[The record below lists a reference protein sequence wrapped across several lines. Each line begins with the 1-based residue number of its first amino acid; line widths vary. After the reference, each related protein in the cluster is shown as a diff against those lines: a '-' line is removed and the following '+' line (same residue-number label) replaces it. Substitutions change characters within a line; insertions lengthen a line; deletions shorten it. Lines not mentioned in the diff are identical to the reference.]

1 MVLERR
7 MKPKNFRL
15 LGYSIGIAL
24 EIVGFGLFFAFDET
38 MTKIQA
44 YPIIFSVA
52 LIFAGYIL
60 AISVRRFR

>member
-15 LGYSIGIAL
+15 LGYLLGGVL
-24 EIVGFGLFFAFDET
+24 EIVGFGLLFAFDSIME
-38 MTKIQA
+38 KIHL
-44 YPIIFSVA
+44 YPIVFSIG

-60 AISVRRFR
+60 AISVRRFK

>member
-15 LGYSIGIAL
+15 LGYSIGVAL
-24 EIVGFGLFFAFDET
+24 EIVGFGLFFAFGET
-38 MTKIQA
+38 MTRINT
-44 YPIIFSVA
+44 YPVLFSLFLIFS
-52 LIFAGYIL
+52 GYIL